1 MMMTNRY
8 TYWMSITEETTNEAG
23 MCCAA
28 LGTED
33 MVMDRIHLLPF
44 PVGSQSKWRRW
55 TITHITTK
63 PYHTCSTVGEDEKIS
78 RDLNKSSCQ

>member
-1 MMMTNRY
+1 
-8 TYWMSITEETTNEAG
+8 MSITEETTNEAG

-28 LGTED
+28 LGTGGYGD
-33 MVMDRIHLLPF
+33 GQDTHTPLPM
-44 PVGSQSKWRRW
+44 GSQSKWRRW
-55 TITHITTK
+55 TIAHITTK